1 MACGARVLLVAVFT
15 TSLAASQPLP
25 NAVRALADMR
35 AALGGD
41 AAIAAVRAFSVA
53 GTESRSLGGRSSTAG
68 VELYAELPDK
78 FVSVRRIAMPF
89 GGDNVETHG
98 FNGDA
103 RVSRRISNLPYPP
116 NPYDATPA
124 LRAEAD
130 RKALLASKQEFSR
143 LAVALIGVVPVYPL
157 DAVYEG
163 QQTLDGR
170 SVDVLRLT
178 APDGYSA
185 RLFVDSTT
193 HLPSMISWM
202 GIPHIVMS
210 VSSVE
215 TVRGGQV
222 VGRTPPQPPLAGD
235 PTIGRALVER
245 GLHFSDF
252 KVEDG
257 LNWPHRLKEVVDGE
271 VITETRL
278 GRYKINPKIDSKR
291 FEPSR

>member
-1 MACGARVLLVAVFT
+1 MASSARVLLAAVLT
-15 TSLAASQPLP
+15 THLGVSQPAP
-25 NAVRALADMR
+25 DASRVMADMR

-41 AAIAAVRAFSVA
+41 AAIAAVRSFSVS
-53 GTESRSLGGRSSTAG
+53 GTESRNPAGHSSTAS
-68 VELYAELPDK
+68 VDLYAELPDK
-78 FVSVRRIAMPF
+78 FVSIRRIATPF
-89 GGDNVETHG
+89 SGDNVETHG

-103 RVSRRISNLPYPP
+103 RVWQRISNIPYPP

-130 RKALLASKQEFSR
+130 RKALLGSKQEFSR
-143 LAVALIGVVPVYPL
+143 LAVALIGLAAVYPL
-157 DAVYEG
+157 DAAYGG
-163 QQTLDGR
+163 QQKLDGG
-170 SVDVLRLT
+170 SVNVVPLT

-185 RLFVDSTT
+185 KLFVDATT

-222 VGRTPPQPPLAGD
+222 VGRTPPQPPLVGD
-235 PTIGRALVER
+235 PAAGRALVER
-245 GLHFSDF
+245 RLYFSDF
-252 KVEDG
+252 KIQDG

-278 GRYKINPKIDSKR
+278 GKYKINPKIDPNRFDPKR
-291 FEPSR
+291 

>member
-1 MACGARVLLVAVFT
+1 MVRGAVLLSATVFTALTTLAQSQDAARVL
-15 TSLAASQPLP
+15 
-25 NAVRALADMR
+25 DGMR

-41 AAIAAVRAFSVA
+41 AAIAAVRAFSA
-53 GTESRSLGGRSSTAG
+53 TGTESRNVAGHSSTAS

-78 FVSVRRIAMPF
+78 FISVRRIATPF
-89 GGDNVETHG
+89 AGDNVETHG

-103 RVSRRISNLPYPP
+103 RVSRRTSNIPYPP
-116 NPYDATPA
+116 SPYDATPA

-130 RKALLASKQEFSR
+130 RKGLLAGKQEFAR
-143 LAVALIGVVPVYPL
+143 LAVPLIGLAAVYPM
-157 DAVYEG
+157 DAVYES

-170 SVDVLRLT
+170 SVDVLQLT
-178 APDGYSA
+178 APDGYTA
-185 RLFVDSTT
+185 RVFVDATT

-222 VGRTPPQPPLAGD
+222 VGRPPAPLPPTGD
-235 PTIGRALVER
+235 PTIGRALVEHR
-245 GLHFSDF
+245 LYFSDF
-252 KVEDG
+252 KTEAG
-257 LNWPHRLKEVVDGE
+257 LNWPHGLKEVVDGE

-278 GRYKINPKIDSKR
+278 GKYKINPKID
-291 FEPSR
+291 PSRFDPKR